1 MAGDTAVR
9 ARAPRLAAAAFGV
22 ALFVAG
28 SAGTWL
34 CWRYFVDTREGQL
47 IDDAAL
53 RGSVIGQNL
62 LWQAAEPVLD
72 IVSVSFV
79 VLVLAAAALIAVM
92 RRRWLLALQVTV
104 LVGGAN
110 ITSQALKHTVL
121 ERPHLADTGGAL
133 ANSLPSGHT
142 TVAASVAAALVLVV
156 PRTIRPLVAVL
167 AAAYTAATGIA
178 TVIGGWHRPSDAVAA
193 VTVVLAWAG
202 LTVTLTALV
211 RPERHRPGP
220 PAGSSTVLAA
230 GTLGAAGALGG
241 ALAAMALLRT
251 RDALAAGNAVPTLL
265 PRAELATAYA
275 GGALGI
281 AAVTALAYAAI
292 LLGHQYASYDPDQGR
307 TSAEPS
313 TG

>member
-1 MAGDTAVR
+1 M
-9 ARAPRLAAAAFGV
+9 AAAAFGIM
-22 ALFVAG
+22 LFIAG

-34 CWRYFVDTREGQL
+34 CWRYFVDTQEGQL

-62 LWQAAEPVLD
+62 LWRAAEPVLD
-72 IVSVSFV
+72 VVSFSFV

-92 RRRWLLALQVTV
+92 RRRWLLAIQVTV

-110 ITSQALKHTVL
+110 LTTQALKHAAL
-121 ERPHLADTGGAL
+121 DRPQLADTGGGI

-167 AAAYTAATGIA
+167 AAGYTAATGIA

-202 LTVTLTALV
+202 LTVTLTAMV
-211 RPERHRPGP
+211 SPERHRPGP
-220 PAGSSTVLAA
+220 PAGKSTALAVGLL
-230 GTLGAAGALGG
+230 GTGGAVAG
-241 ALAAMALLRT
+241 ALAAMALLQT
-251 RDALAAGNAVPTLL
+251 RDTLAGADISPALM
-265 PRAELATAYA
+265 PRDDLATAYA

-292 LLGHQYASYDPDQGR
+292 LLGYQYASHDPALR
-307 TSAEPS
+307 SAPPEPAP
-313 TG
+313 T